1 MKIIIKNVFVLILK
15 KKYYDKIATSKIL
28 KGIMKI

>member
-15 KKYYDKIATSKIL
+15 NYYDKITTSKIL